1 MPARMK
7 TKGWEKPE
15 RGCHTVSMKIDERMD
30 LTELAEHMGTENLT
44 EAARMRDLLLTERR
58 ERTEDFSGEEW
69 AELLIRAG
77 ETPA

>member
-1 MPARMK
+1 
-7 TKGWEKPE
+7 
-15 RGCHTVSMKIDERMD
+15 MKIDERMD
-30 LTELAEHMGTENLT
+30 LTELAEHMGTEDLT